1 MVQRDELRAADPTVA
16 PGGRKFKS
24 RYVIKGVIL
33 EWLGGRITS
42 PPIEIRARAGKK
54 IPDFLLELI
63 DLFT

>member
-16 PGGRKFKS
+16 SGGRKFES

-33 EWLGGRITS
+33 KRLGGRITS

-54 IPDFLLELI
+54 IPSFLL
-63 DLFT
+63 